1 LHQTINPYGK
11 VETMDR
17 YRIALA
23 IRVVREGTPLLKGIS
38 KRRLYRLTG
47 PRDLL
52 REVVKE
58 RFF

>member
-1 LHQTINPYGK
+1 
-11 VETMDR
+11 MDR